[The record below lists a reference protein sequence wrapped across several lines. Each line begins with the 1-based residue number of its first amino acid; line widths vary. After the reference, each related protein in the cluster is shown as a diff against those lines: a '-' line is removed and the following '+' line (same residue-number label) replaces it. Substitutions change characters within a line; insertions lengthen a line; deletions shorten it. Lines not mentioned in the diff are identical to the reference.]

1 MPASFSIQGKAF
13 SWPIATSTSSHSWC
27 SSGSPDGTSERRP
40 LASYSAF
47 TFSNSTPVI
56 LPFLCVTSF
65 GTSMLRMGMS
75 SPIASSFSQG
85 DAFISSKPERTIT
98 LTSSPPRRRAVRQQS
113 IAVLPPPSTITRL
126 PTLVMWPNETDDS
139 QSRPI
144 WMLAAASLRPGTSR
158 SRPRGAPEPTNTA
171 S

>member
-1 MPASFSIQGKAF
+1 
-13 SWPIATSTSSHSWC
+13 
-27 SSGSPDGTSERRP
+27 
-40 LASYSAF
+40 
-47 TFSNSTPVI
+47 
-56 LPFLCVTSF
+56 
-65 GTSMLRMGMS
+65 MS

-98 LTSSPPRRRAVRQQS
+98 FTSSPPRRRAVRQQS
-113 IAVLPPPSTITRL
+113 IAVLPPPITITRL